1 MDTISLQEL
10 RIETQI
16 GIHEWE
22 RRTVQTLL
30 LDVDFAIPTG
40 NAGHSDRIGDTIDYA
55 AVVKRVR
62 TSLRDTHFVL
72 LKRLCEH
79 VADLLRNEF
88 KSPWTR
94 VSAIRPGIIRGV
106 KRVAVTIERG
116 TRDPS
121 N

>member
-1 MDTISLQEL
+1 MDTISIHEL
-10 RIETQI
+10 RVETLI

-30 LDVDFAIPTG
+30 LDVDFAIPAG
-40 NAGHSDRIGDTIDYA
+40 NAGRSDHIADTIDYA
-55 AVVKRVR
+55 EVVERVR
-62 TSLRDTHFVL
+62 TSLRDKHFVL
-72 LKRLCEH
+72 LERLCEH
-79 VADLLRNEF
+79 VADLLRNDF

-94 VSAIRPGIIRGV
+94 VSAIRPGIIRGL

-116 TRDPS
+116 TRDLS